1 MNSPWFCPDSST
13 PWHSVLHSDNAD
25 QHMPSGPSRH
35 AREGSPAEWLVP
47 IVCALLQV
55 PSTPRLEAVCS
66 LRWAAL
72 PTNEALQEYPAG
84 DWITSLTQRLAD
96 RVLKAVSSVESAAD
110 SDEEVGPRQLAL
122 ALRSKIR
129 RALDIPIHL
138 VSAASQ
144 TDCSAF
150 SSVSVQAVAG
160 VAWQHKLAAPLSML
174 RPLTPLSLIVAE
186 AMQIMG
192 EGDELINRREGEL
205 HLY

>member
-1 MNSPWFCPDSST
+1 MACSNRVCFAAS
-13 PWHSVLHSDNAD
+13 
-25 QHMPSGPSRH
+25 
-35 AREGSPAEWLVP
+35 AEH
-47 IVCALLQV
+47 
-55 PSTPRLEAVCS
+55 TPRLEAVCS

-72 PTNEALQEYPAG
+72 PTNEALQEYLLYPAG

-110 SDEEVGPRQLAL
+110 SDDEVDPRQLAL
-122 ALRSKIR
+122 TLRSKIR

-138 VSAASQ
+138 VDAASQ
-144 TDCSAF
+144 TETSAF

-160 VAWQHKLAAPLSML
+160 VASAAAQTCGSFVNAE
-174 RPLTPLSLIVAE
+174 TADAVVAE

-205 HLY
+205 HLLRTELYTAERLCEQGERRCFILCLVHLSNS